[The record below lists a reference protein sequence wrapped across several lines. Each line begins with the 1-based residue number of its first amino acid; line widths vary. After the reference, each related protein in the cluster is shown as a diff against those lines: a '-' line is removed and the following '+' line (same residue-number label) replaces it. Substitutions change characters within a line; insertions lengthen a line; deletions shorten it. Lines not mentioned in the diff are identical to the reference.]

1 MVNVHVL
8 PDRGKRIGR
17 FQPSVKNIL
26 GMGPKLMDQR
36 HVVRLA
42 IGTK

>member
-1 MVNVHVL
+1 ML

-17 FQPSVKNIL
+17 FQASFKNIL
-26 GMGPKLMDQR
+26 RMGPKLMDHR

-42 IGTK
+42 TCAK